1 MILMSIQ
8 NILKEF
14 RQHTAKNPAAGRALL
29 QDHKLTRSVCQR
41 IVPAF
46 SVDFITN
53 SCHGHNQR
61 RKPPNMGTITFY
73 IRKFTTADFHI
84 YNHMH
89 RKPHSY
95 KEPSDNQIIKCT
107 VLSLCTRCFCTPDN
121 LFIRIKGSN
130 YHLPLFPQLDNT
142 RAEGSLTLHP
152 SHCLL
157 GIQKSLIICD

>member
-29 QDHKLTRSVCQR
+29 QDHELTRSVCQR

-84 YNHMH
+84 YN
-89 RKPHSY
+89 
-95 KEPSDNQIIKCT
+95 
-107 VLSLCTRCFCTPDN
+107 LCTANR
-121 LFIRIKGSN
+121 IRIKNLPITRLSN
-130 YHLPLFPQLDNT
+130 VQFCLCIQDVFVHPIIFSSGLKAQIIIYHCFHSWIT
-142 RAEGSLTLHP
+142 RGRKDH
-152 SHCLL
+152 
-157 GIQKSLIICD
+157 